1 MLYNYENTST
11 ELSLQPHAGNQK
23 RDVIIGLVVAAV
35 MLFFW
40 LYPLFNSDITYII
53 IGVGAVIWIHILF
66 DLLFQSKTKII
77 FDKQKRRVYKNY
89 GGLFKI
95 KLYDFSDVAI
105 LSTEE
110 CGGDYYGISHRKNR
124 YGKNHAISNH
134 FSKDESRQRFENEIL
149 PEITQCI
156 KIPIIK
162 AANE

>member
-1 MLYNYENTST
+1 MYNFKNTST
-11 ELSLQPHAGNQK
+11 ELSLRPHTGNQK

-40 LYPLFNSDITYII
+40 IYPLFNSDITYII
-53 IGVGAVIWIHILF
+53 IGVGAVIWVRILF

-89 GGLFKI
+89 GGFFKI

-110 CGGDYYGISHRKNR
+110 CSGDYYGIAHKKNR

-134 FSKDESRQRFENEIL
+134 FANDEERLYYETEIL
-149 PEITQCI
+149 MAIE
-156 KIPIIK
+156 K
-162 AANE
+162 AIS